1 TLAYVMRQTVGGWRV
16 VDVLADGSV
25 SRVAAQRSEV
35 RSVLADGGGPGLLV
49 SLRRK
54 TAELSGGILQ

>member
-1 TLAYVMRQTVGGWRV
+1 MLAYVMRQTVGGWRAI
-16 VDVLADGSV
+16 DVLAEGSV
-25 SRVAAQRSEV
+25 SRVAAQRSEI
-35 RSVLADGGGPGLLV
+35 RSVLTDGGGPGLLV